1 MGKGIAA
8 AIMAFFPILSIVG
21 IILGG
26 INNGAVKK
34 YLAAGG
40 VHTGKVKAASITSKV
55 GLIAG
60 IIMTIIYII
69 YFSIVILGVI
79 GIVASQT
86 GSY

>member
-1 MGKGIAA
+1 MGKGIASA
-8 AIMAFFPILSIVG
+8 VMAFIPILSIVG

-40 VHTGKVKAASITSKV
+40 VHTGKVKAASITSKI

-60 IIMTIIYII
+60 IIMTIFYII
-69 YFSIVILGVI
+69 YFAILII
-79 GIVASQT
+79 GIVAIQS